1 MSRKNN
7 LKKIQGWKKCNSTQ
21 IYLECKEMEVWG
33 VCPHAHCNTPT
44 HARDSQVHRLTALSK
59 KCFTD
64 GSFPFFFR
72 MTDLSTELRWCPI
85 CLCTFKIHTHTH
97 TSLLLTQGDA
107 CSRNKLNQMSALQIS
122 FLIPFSPPL
131 WPLLLFFLITGSPTR
146 EWYRT
151 TSNSPSSLHRFIF
164 LAVSSSAVKSQRR
177 RAPLRRT
184 HLAQRSRWLSNRS
197 EAGEQARLASRA
209 RLSIVKYVK
218 MMQKAFAN
226 PNKKRCIQC
235 IRTQASRQWRPD

>member
-7 LKKIQGWKKCNSTQ
+7 FKKIQGWKKCNLTQ

-97 TSLLLTQGDA
+97 TLAYCLHKETHAQGINSIKCLPFKFHFWSASLPLCDLSSCSSLSLVRLHASDTEQPQTLL
-107 CSRNKLNQMSALQIS
+107 RVFIVLS
-122 FLIPFSPPL
+122 FLPSPRLRWNPSDDV
-131 WPLLLFFLITGSPTR
+131 PRCAEPTL
-146 EWYRT
+146 
-151 TSNSPSSLHRFIF
+151 PSG
-164 LAVSSSAVKSQRR
+164 ADGWA
-177 RAPLRRT
+177 T
-184 HLAQRSRWLSNRS
+184 
-197 EAGEQARLASRA
+197 EARQA
-209 RLSIVKYVK
+209 
-218 MMQKAFAN
+218 
-226 PNKKRCIQC
+226 NKRVWHHVH
-235 IRTQASRQWRPD
+235 A

>member
-1 MSRKNN
+1 M
-7 LKKIQGWKKCNSTQ
+7 
-21 IYLECKEMEVWG
+21 
-33 VCPHAHCNTPT
+33 HAT
-44 HARDSQVHRLTALSK
+44 HK
-59 KCFTD
+59 FTD
-64 GSFPFFFR
+64 WLRSARSASRMAVFLSFSAWQTYQPSSGGAPSACAHLKY
-72 MTDLSTELRWCPI
+72 T
-85 CLCTFKIHTHTH
+85 HTHTH

-122 FLIPFSPPL
+122 FLIRFSPPL